1 MLSSKQRFNM
11 TFDFLLM
18 YNKDMKQTQ
27 RENTPKN
34 LILQALKR
42 GLIPLVIIII
52 LSIIMVLQSVDVNN
66 IKGTLIT
73 GIIVSIIAAA
83 SVIYEIKSWSLK
95 KQSIIHFLVML
106 FTVYPLLLV
115 SGWYKLSSPL
125 DYIGVFGGFLCFG
138 IVFWLLGYIIFGKII
153 KD

>member
-1 MLSSKQRFNM
+1 
-11 TFDFLLM
+11 M
-18 YNKDMKQTQ
+18 YNKDMKQT
-27 RENTPKN
+27 EKNNTTKN

-42 GLIPLVIIII
+42 GLIPLVIMML
-52 LSIIMVLQSVDVNN
+52 LSIIMAMQSIDENN
-66 IKGTLIT
+66 IKGTFIT
-73 GIIVSIIAAA
+73 GVIVSIIAAA

-106 FTVYPLLLV
+106 FTIYPLLLI
-115 SGWYKLSSPL
+115 SGWYELSSPL
-125 DYIGVFGGFLCFG
+125 DYIGVFCSFLCFG

>member
-1 MLSSKQRFNM
+1 
-11 TFDFLLM
+11 M

-27 RENTPKN
+27 KENNPKN

-42 GLIPLVIIII
+42 GLIPLAIIII
-52 LSIIMVLQSVDVNN
+52 LSIIMGLQSVDENN
-66 IKGTLIT
+66 IKGTFIT
-73 GIIVSIIAAA
+73 GFIVSIIATA
-83 SVIYEIKSWSLK
+83 SVIYEIKTWSLK

-106 FTVYPLLLV
+106 FTIYPLLLV
-115 SGWYKLSSPL
+115 SGWYKLSSSL
-125 DYIGVFGGFLCFG
+125 DYIGVFVSFLCFG

>member
-1 MLSSKQRFNM
+1 M
-11 TFDFLLM
+11 
-18 YNKDMKQTQ
+18 
-27 RENTPKN
+27 N

-42 GLIPLVIIII
+42 GLIPLLVMTV
-52 LSIIMVLQSVDVNN
+52 LSIIMGLQSVDENN

-95 KQSIIHFLVML
+95 KQSIIHFLVMV
-106 FTVYPLLLV
+106 FTVYPLLLI

-125 DYIGVFGGFLCFG
+125 DYVGVFGSFLCCG
-138 IVFWLLGYIIFGKII
+138 IVFWLLGYIILEKL
-153 KD
+153 

>member
-1 MLSSKQRFNM
+1 
-11 TFDFLLM
+11 
-18 YNKDMKQTQ
+18 
-27 RENTPKN
+27 
-34 LILQALKR
+34 
-42 GLIPLVIIII
+42 
-52 LSIIMVLQSVDVNN
+52 MVLQSVDENN
-66 IKGTLIT
+66 IKGALIT

-95 KQSIIHFLVML
+95 KQSIIHFLVMV

-115 SGWYKLSSPL
+115 SGWYKLSSPP
-125 DYIGVFGGFLCFG
+125 DYIGVFGSFLCFG

>member
-1 MLSSKQRFNM
+1 
-11 TFDFLLM
+11 M

-27 RENTPKN
+27 KENIPKN
-34 LILQALKR
+34 LIILQALKR
-42 GLIPLVIIII
+42 GLIPLTIIII
-52 LSIIMVLQSVDVNN
+52 LSIIMVLQSVDEKN
-66 IKGTLIT
+66 IKGTFIT

-106 FTVYPLLLV
+106 FTVYPLLLI

-125 DYIGVFGGFLCFG
+125 DYIGVFGSFLCFG
-138 IVFWLLGYIIFGKII
+138 TVFWLVGYIIFGKII

>member
-1 MLSSKQRFNM
+1 M
-11 TFDFLLM
+11 TFAFLLM

-27 RENTPKN
+27 KENTPKN

-42 GLIPLVIIII
+42 GLIPLLVMTV
-52 LSIIMVLQSVDVNN
+52 LSIIMGLQSVDENN

-73 GIIVSIIAAA
+73 GIIVSIIAAS
-83 SVIYEIKSWSLK
+83 SVIYEIKSWPLK
-95 KQSIIHFLVML
+95 KQSIIHFLVMV
-106 FTVYPLLLV
+106 FTVYPLLLI

-125 DYIGVFGGFLCFG
+125 DYVGVFGSFLCCG
-138 IVFWLLGYIIFGKII
+138 IVFWLLGYIIFRKII

>member
-1 MLSSKQRFNM
+1 
-11 TFDFLLM
+11 M
-18 YNKDMKQTQ
+18 YNKDMRQTQ
-27 RENTPKN
+27 KENTPKN

-42 GLIPLVIIII
+42 GLIPLLVMTV
-52 LSIIMVLQSVDVNN
+52 LSIIMVLQSVDENN
-66 IKGTLIT
+66 IKGTIIT
-73 GIIVSIIAAA
+73 GIIMSIIAAV
-83 SVIYEIKSWSLK
+83 SVIYEIKTWSLK

-125 DYIGVFGGFLCFG
+125 DYIGVFGSFLCFG

>member
-1 MLSSKQRFNM
+1 MR
-11 TFDFLLM
+11 
-18 YNKDMKQTQ
+18 QTQ
-27 RENTPKN
+27 KENTPKN

-42 GLIPLVIIII
+42 GLIPLLVMTV
-52 LSIIMVLQSVDVNN
+52 LSIIMVLQSVDENN

-73 GIIVSIIAAA
+73 GIIMSIIAAV
-83 SVIYEIKSWSLK
+83 SVIYEIKTWSLK

-125 DYIGVFGGFLCFG
+125 DYVGVFGSFLCCG

>member
-1 MLSSKQRFNM
+1 MR
-11 TFDFLLM
+11 
-18 YNKDMKQTQ
+18 QTQ
-27 RENTPKN
+27 KENTPKN

-42 GLIPLVIIII
+42 GLIPLLVMTV
-52 LSIIMVLQSVDVNN
+52 LSIIMVLQSVDENN

-73 GIIVSIIAAA
+73 GIIMSIIAAV
-83 SVIYEIKSWSLK
+83 SVIYEIKTWSLK

-106 FTVYPLLLV
+106 FTVYPLLLI

-125 DYIGVFGGFLCFG
+125 DYVGVFGSFLCCG

>member
-1 MLSSKQRFNM
+1 
-11 TFDFLLM
+11 
-18 YNKDMKQTQ
+18 MKQIQ
-27 RENTPKN
+27 KENNPKN

-42 GLIPLVIIII
+42 GLIPLAIIII
-52 LSIIMVLQSVDVNN
+52 LSIIMGLQSVDENN

-83 SVIYEIKSWSLK
+83 SVIYENESWSLK
-95 KQSIIHFLVML
+95 KQSAIHFLVML
-106 FTVYPLLLV
+106 FTVYPLLLI

-125 DYIGVFGGFLCFG
+125 DYVGVFCSFLCFG

>member
-1 MLSSKQRFNM
+1 
-11 TFDFLLM
+11 M
-18 YNKDMKQTQ
+18 YNKDMKQAQ
-27 RENTPKN
+27 EENTPKN

-42 GLIPLVIIII
+42 GLIPLGIIII
-52 LSIIMVLQSVDVNN
+52 LSIIMVLQSVDKNN

-83 SVIYEIKSWSLK
+83 SVIYEIKTWSLK

-125 DYIGVFGGFLCFG
+125 DYVGAFGSFLCFG
-138 IVFWLLGYIIFGKII
+138 IVFWLLGYIIFRKII